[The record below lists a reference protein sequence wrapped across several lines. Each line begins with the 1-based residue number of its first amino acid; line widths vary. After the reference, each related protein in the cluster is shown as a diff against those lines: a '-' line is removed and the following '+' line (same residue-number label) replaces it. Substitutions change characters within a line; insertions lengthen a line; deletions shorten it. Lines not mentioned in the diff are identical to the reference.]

1 MHSLF
6 CINKKKFESFFNT
19 LKVLNNINEFLAK
32 KIWIQKKNDLN
43 NRKKEIKIFNKW
55 SEL

>member
-19 LKVLNNINEFLAK
+19 LKVLNNINEFLAEKFELK
-32 KIWIQKKNDLN
+32 KRMNLN
-43 NRKKEIKIFNKW
+43 NRKKGNQDY
-55 SEL
+55 